1 MTVQDEDIFV
11 AVKATLWNGFSRW
24 SVMESEVSSHIFL
37 FPHEPAFTKAGI
49 DAQIVPV
56 EQFNLNSGAS
66 VSQCEETQ
74 LFPYNEMPDSSLDS
88 AFMSF

>member
-1 MTVQDEDIFV
+1 
-11 AVKATLWNGFSRW
+11 
-24 SVMESEVSSHIFL
+24 MESEVSSHIFL

-66 VSQCEETQ
+66 VSQSEET
-74 LFPYNEMPDSSLDS
+74 
-88 AFMSF
+88 